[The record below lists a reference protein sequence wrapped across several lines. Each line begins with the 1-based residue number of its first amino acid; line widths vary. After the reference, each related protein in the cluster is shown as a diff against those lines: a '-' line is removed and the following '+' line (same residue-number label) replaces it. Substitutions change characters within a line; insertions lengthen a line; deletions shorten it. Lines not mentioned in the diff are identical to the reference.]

1 MKKMLAM
8 LAMAF
13 AVGAAA
19 EDVLVKEFE
28 LNLDKDRYVYAAK
41 EQGVKNSF
49 KDGVFTVEV
58 VRNVTPAT
66 NPSNIQFWTVSTTPL
81 KAGTT
86 YRGRPDGQGEQGGEY
101 SDLHHAERRAVL
113 FAGQSGT
120 GPQGGRTGAGFAS
133 VHAEGGDHET
143 VPHAVSVPRFCR
155 PRHGIRDQ
163 RREAL

>member
-41 EQGVKNSF
+41 DQGVKNSF

-58 VRNVTPAT
+58 VRNVTPPRIRRT
-66 NPSNIQFWTVSTTPL
+66 FSS
-81 KAGTT
+81 
-86 YRGRPDGQGEQGGEY
+86 GR
-101 SDLHHAERRAVL
+101 SARR
-113 FAGQSGT
+113 
-120 GPQGGRTGAGFAS
+120 R
-133 VHAEGGDHET
+133 
-143 VPHAVSVPRFCR
+143 
-155 PRHGIRDQ
+155 
-163 RREAL
+163 

>member
-41 EQGVKNSF
+41 DQGVKNSF

-86 YRGRPDGQGEQGGEY
+86 YRADLTVKANKAVNIQTFIMLNGAPYSSLVNRELGLKAGEPAQ
-101 SDLHHAERRAVL
+101 
-113 FAGQSGT
+113 
-120 GPQGGRTGAGFAS
+120 
-133 VHAEGGDHET
+133 
-143 VPHAVSVPRFCR
+143 VSLQFTPK
-155 PRHGIRDQ
+155 
-163 RREAL
+163 

>member
-41 EQGVKNSF
+41 DQGVKNSF

-86 YRGRPDGQGEQGGEY
+86 YRA
-101 SDLHHAERRAVL
+101 DLTVKANKAVNIQTFIMLNRAVL